1 MKRLE
6 INTPASGA
14 EGLKG
19 NGNLAGKR
27 VKSRQVTRNGHGQK
41 GQVSQPRPTLPRSG
55 IRSNS
60 AHGGIDLGVATAEGI
75 DRLLESVSDYLP
87 EDATNLI
94 RDAYYF
100 ADRSHD
106 GQMRKSGEPYI
117 AHPLEIALYLSDLRL
132 DEQTIAASLLH
143 DVVEDCEVPLD
154 ELSRKF
160 GPEIA
165 KLVDGVTKL
174 TRLDSRIHDPLSAMP
189 DGADDPDSL
198 YAESLRK
205 MLVAMAED
213 IRVVLIKL
221 ADRLHNMKTLDAL
234 TPDKQRRIA
243 QETLDIYSPLAHRL
257 GIWEIKWQ
265 LEDLAFRYLDIDKY
279 REISR
284 ILAARRVEREEY
296 VAKVS
301 AQLSEHL
308 EATGIES
315 DVSGRP
321 KNIYSTYRK
330 IQKYEAEGKQLSE
343 IYDLF
348 ALRVLV
354 QEPADCYRALG
365 AIHQLWHPI
374 PGQIDD
380 YIANAKENGYQA
392 LHTTVV
398 CEGGTHLEVQIK
410 TVDMHQ
416 VSEYGVAAHWRYKE
430 GKSSDLNFEEKMSGI
445 RQLLEWQ
452 RDVTSTAEFIEKVKQ
467 DVFRDQ
473 VFVYTP
479 KGRIVELTAG
489 STPID
494 FAYKIHTELGHR
506 CVGAKVNGKM
516 VSLDTALQN
525 GDTVE
530 IMNTKADRGPS
541 LDWLNPNRGYIR
553 SAGAR
558 QSIRQWF
565 NRQKRET
572 NIQRGREILRR
583 EIRRLN
589 QKFDDG
595 EILALFKHDT
605 IDELLA
611 NLGSGGVSQSHLA
624 QKLAEARQEPGETP
638 LVLKHSGMPLSSPSS
653 GVTVQGV
660 GDLLT
665 RMGPCCN
672 PIPGDEITGFVTRS
686 RGVTVHKRDCPNVK
700 QEDEPERFIP
710 VEWGKAKDFYPVRI
724 TMLAYDRVGLL
735 NDLTRN
741 VSEEGVNISSV
752 NTGEYK
758 DGKVTM
764 NLTVYTTG
772 MEQLGKLFSKLEGIR
787 GCISVHRDRSG
798 AGVAAR

>member
-1 MKRLE
+1 
-6 INTPASGA
+6 
-14 EGLKG
+14 
-19 NGNLAGKR
+19 
-27 VKSRQVTRNGHGQK
+27 
-41 GQVSQPRPTLPRSG
+41 
-55 IRSNS
+55 
-60 AHGGIDLGVATAEGI
+60 
-75 DRLLESVSDYLP
+75 VSDYLP
-87 EDATNLI
+87 EDATSLI
-94 RDAYYF
+94 EDAYFF

-106 GQMRKSGEPYI
+106 GQLRKSGEPYI

-143 DVVEDCEVPLD
+143 DVVEDCDVTLE
-154 ELSRKF
+154 ELSGKF

-174 TRLDSRIHDPLSAMP
+174 TRLDSRIHDPLSAMS
-189 DGADDPDSL
+189 DGADDRDSL

-234 TPDKQRRIA
+234 PSEKQRRIA

-265 LEDLAFRYLDIDKY
+265 LDDLAFRHLDIDKY

-284 ILAARRVEREEY
+284 MLSARRVEREEY
-296 VAKVS
+296 VERVS
-301 AQLSEHL
+301 DELRLKLDTEDIKAE
-308 EATGIES
+308 
-315 DVSGRP
+315 VSGRP

-330 IQKYEAEGKQLSE
+330 IQKYEAEGKMLSD

-354 QEPADCYRALG
+354 EKEIDCYRVLG
-365 AIHQLWHPI
+365 VVHQLWHPI

-380 YIANAKENGYQA
+380 YISNAKENGYQA
-392 LHTTVV
+392 LHTTVL

-416 VSEYGVAAHWRYKE
+416 VAEYGVAAHWRYKE
-430 GKSSDLNFEEKMSGI
+430 GKTSDVDFEEKMSEL

-452 RDVTSTAEFIEKVKQ
+452 RDVTSTAEFIESVKQ
-467 DVFRDQ
+467 DILRDQ

-489 STPID
+489 STPVD

-506 CVGAKVNGKM
+506 CVGAKVNGRL
-516 VSLDTALQN
+516 VSLDTPLQN

-530 IMNTKADRGPS
+530 IMSTKSDRGPS
-541 LDWLNPNRGYIR
+541 LDWLNPNRGYVR

-572 NIQRGREILRR
+572 NIRRGREILRR
-583 EIRRLN
+583 EMRRLN
-589 QKFDDG
+589 QKFDDS
-595 EILALFKHDT
+595 EVLALFKHDT
-605 IDELLA
+605 MDELLV
-611 NLGSGGVSQSHLA
+611 NLGSGGVAESQLA
-624 QKLAEARQEPGETP
+624 QKLVEARQEPEHP
-638 LVLKHSGMPLSSPSS
+638 LARKRTDLPLSSPTS
-653 GVTVQGV
+653 GITVQGV
-660 GDLLT
+660 GDMLT

-672 PIPGDEITGFVTRS
+672 PIPGDEILGFVTRS

-700 QEDEPERFIP
+700 REDEPERFIH
-710 VEWGKAKDFYPVRI
+710 VDWGKAKELYPVRI
-724 TMLAYDRVGLL
+724 TMVAYDRVGLL

-741 VSEEGVNISSV
+741 VSEEGVNMASV
-752 NTGEYK
+752 NTGEYQ

-764 NLTVYTTG
+764 TLTVFTTG
-772 MEQLGKLFSKLEGIR
+772 MEQLGKLFAKLEGIR
-787 GCISVHRDRSG
+787 GCISVHRERSSNP
-798 AGVAAR
+798 AVASR